1 MNALTE
7 ESGIPHAIAAV
18 VARFAGRVERFFP
31 AGSLRMGGGTV
42 LQARWGH
49 RQSTDAD
56 LFCDPAIYSRVVR
69 QHGPAIERAIREI
82 ADRGE
87 EMGTFV
93 DQMATFSR
101 IEGTEITL
109 LPAVPLVGLETGH
122 RVPGTSVATDS
133 SADILAGK
141 LVHRLGGAAVV
152 EPRDLFDLLV
162 AERHDPN
169 ALRQATGLLTRNQ
182 LAEISAMLLMLP
194 RKWASIS
201 EKQVLSVSGERRDV
215 DPIAVVDLLGR
226 FAGPTPGPP
235 GKRRLEP

>member
-31 AGSLRMGGGTV
+31 A
-42 LQARWGH
+42 
-49 RQSTDAD
+49 
-56 LFCDPAIYSRVVR
+56 
-69 QHGPAIERAIREI
+69 
-82 ADRGE
+82 
-87 EMGTFV
+87 
-93 DQMATFSR
+93 
-101 IEGTEITL
+101 
-109 LPAVPLVGLETGH
+109 
-122 RVPGTSVATDS
+122 DS